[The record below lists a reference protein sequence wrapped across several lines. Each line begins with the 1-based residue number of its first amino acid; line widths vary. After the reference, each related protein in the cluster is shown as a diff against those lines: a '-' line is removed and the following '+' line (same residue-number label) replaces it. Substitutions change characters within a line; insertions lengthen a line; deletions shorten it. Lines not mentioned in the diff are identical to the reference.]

1 MNSSAPTRSVLLPAL
16 LLALPL
22 AACGHSINTPA
33 SANGSA
39 NVPAN
44 YPPTIVE
51 SSEHLEAMRAEWARL
66 FEAYGVPADRRKVP
80 DLQPVTH
87 TPQSILGIGPL
98 RIVAAG
104 GAQIDEERLR
114 VLLREFIAK
123 NAQAF
128 GVTAT
133 KLSLEGVSDAGSF
146 GKRYVFVQHDYSHP
160 IVPPAGRLEIIANTA
175 GTVVQ
180 ISDTAIPVVQLPTT
194 ANVSREDAAKRV
206 LGMTFTYGD
215 IAGRP
220 QNVTISDPKEIAV
233 KDLVVYPE
241 QLENALRIRLAWEVK
256 AGTSLPWTVFV
267 DAITGDIA
275 GQRQD
280 FQT

>member
-1 MNSSAPTRSVLLPAL
+1 
-16 LLALPL
+16 
-22 AACGHSINTPA
+22 
-33 SANGSA
+33 
-39 NVPAN
+39 VPSN

-51 SSEHLEAMRAEWARL
+51 SSEHREAMRAEWMRL
-66 FEAYGVPADRRKVP
+66 FEAYGVPAERRKVP
-80 DLQPVTH
+80 DLQPITH

-98 RIVAAG
+98 RIVAANG
-104 GAQIDEERLR
+104 GQLDEERLR

-133 KLSLEGVSDAGSF
+133 KLSLEEVRDAGSF
-146 GKRYVFVQHDYSHP
+146 GKRYVFVQQDFAHP

-175 GTVVQ
+175 GEIVQ
-180 ISDTAIPVVQLPTT
+180 ISDTAIPVVQLPATGT
-194 ANVSREDAAKRV
+194 VSREDAAKRV

-220 QNVTISDPKEIAV
+220 QSVTVSDPKEITV

-241 QLENALRIRLAWEVK
+241 QLDNAVRVRLAWEVK
-256 AGTSLPWTVFV
+256 AGTSLGWTVFV
-267 DAITGDIA
+267 DAVTGEIV
-275 GQRQD
+275 GKRQD